1 MSIDGISWE
10 NVTLVR
16 RAIEKTNSLTMNQLM
31 QIVRILCNKA
41 LEKLCYSRA
50 LAIICLTINEK
61 QCETRNHL
69 FIESLLNCLREW
81 FSERDKLRLT
91 SGGARRWTAYV
102 TFISELY
109 MNLKTSRTGHRNP
122 NTRPYFYGQNDDDF
136 DDDFD
141 FTSNRV
147 LRQND
152 STTSLMIDKQ
162 QKQFSLLL
170 FDSLQAILLNV
181 NSTPTEI
188 ECLQSVLRSCGQ
200 LLSIFIALTMVC

>member
-61 QCETRNHL
+61 QSETRNHL

-102 TFISELY
+102 TFVSELY
-109 MNLKTSRTGHRNP
+109 LNLKTRTGHR
-122 NTRPYFYGQNDDDF
+122 NTRPYFYGQNDDF

-141 FTSNRV
+141 FTPNRV

-152 STTSLMIDKQ
+152 STTTLMIEKQ

-170 FDSLQAILLNV
+170 FDSLQAILLNA
-181 NSTPTEI
+181 NSTPSEI

-200 LLSIFIALTMVC
+200 